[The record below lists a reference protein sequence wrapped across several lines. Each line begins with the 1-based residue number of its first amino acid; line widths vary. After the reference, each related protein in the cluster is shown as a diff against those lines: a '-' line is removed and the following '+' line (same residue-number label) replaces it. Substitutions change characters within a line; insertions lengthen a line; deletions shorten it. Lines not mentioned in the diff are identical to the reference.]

1 MAKSRIMTTN
11 YLDPDRVSNAYYS
24 SQQAPFPVSN
34 LYNAQRRS
42 RVWRSAGYWEITDAN
57 RTIVFR
63 ETAAGPNLTASVAK
77 GEYSSTAAFLAAV
90 KAALEAVGASTYTVT
105 TDDDTS
111 KIKITSDVSGGDNT
125 FSILWTNP
133 SSAGFAAVIGFAT
146 DVDSTGAESYTADE
160 LKIHTSEW
168 LKWDFG
174 ISTNP
179 KALVMIGPRNSPI
192 RISPNATIK
201 LQANETNVW
210 ADPTFEQVLT
220 YDDVA
225 IGLFSDEG
233 LFPEA
238 LRYAKLVIID
248 QANPNG
254 FVELG
259 SVFLGEFFQP
269 VRGAVN
275 FPLAG
280 RYVDRSTTA
289 FSEGGQT
296 FSDRRAKSEIL
307 DLNWRLLTKSEK
319 EELDEIFDEF
329 GTSDPF
335 FIQLDPSLAFS
346 TKTSKYVRYVKF
358 ESEPRYSLETPN
370 NFQCAMTLREEL

>member
-1 MAKSRIMTTN
+1 MTTN
-11 YLDPDRVSNAYYS
+11 YLDPDEVSNAYYS
-24 SQQAPFPVSN
+24 SQQAAFPVSN

-42 RVWRSAGYWEITDAN
+42 KVWRSAGYWEITDSN
-57 RTIVFR
+57 NTVIFR
-63 ETAAGPNLTASVAK
+63 ETASGPDLTATIAAA
-77 GEYSSTAAFLAAV
+77 EYVSTASFLAAV
-90 KAALEAVGASTYTVT
+90 KAAFEETGDSTYTVE
-105 TDDDTS
+105 TDDETS
-111 KIKITSDVSGGDNT
+111 KIKISSDGAGGDTT
-125 FSILWTNP
+125 FSIFWTAP
-133 SSAGFAAVIGFAT
+133 ASQAFADIIGF
-146 DVDSTGAESYTADE
+146 DSEVDSTGALSYTADE

-179 KALVMIGPRNSPI
+179 KALVLIGPRNSPI
-192 RISPNATIK
+192 RISPSATLK

-210 ADPTFEQVLT
+210 TSPTFEQDLS

-225 IGLFSDEG
+225 IGLFDSEG
-233 LFPEA
+233 LFPEGK
-238 LRYAKLVIID
+238 RYAKLKIID
-248 QANPNG
+248 SANPNG

-269 VRGAVN
+269 TRGAVN

-307 DLNWRLLTKSEK
+307 DLTWKFLTKAEK
-319 EELDEIFDEF
+319 EEIDDIFDEF

-335 FIQLDPSLAFS
+335 FIQLDPTLAFS

-358 ESEPRYSLETPN
+358 DSEPRYSLETPN
-370 NFQCAMTLREEL
+370 NFQCSMTLREEL